1 MNKKKFVKIFFIFFA
16 ITILILF
23 FYFKF
28 KKQNVEELTEN
39 QLNSELYNSNIIK
52 DIKYNAIDNN
62 GNEYIIMAS
71 EAEIDFQ
78 NPNILFLKKVNS
90 IIKLN
95 NSEEILIFSD
105 YGKYNSENLDTIFS
119 KNVIIK
125 YLENKITGEYLDFS
139 LKRNSMIMSK
149 NVIYNN
155 LKHVMKAD
163 VIEINIQ
170 TKDTKIFMYE
180 REQKVNIKDK
190 Y

>member
-78 NPNILFLKKVNS
+78 NPKIL
-90 IIKLN
+90 
-95 NSEEILIFSD
+95 
-105 YGKYNSENLDTIFS
+105 Y
-119 KNVIIK
+119 
-125 YLENKITGEYLDFS
+125 
-139 LKRNSMIMSK
+139 
-149 NVIYNN
+149 
-155 LKHVMKAD
+155 
-163 VIEINIQ
+163 
-170 TKDTKIFMYE
+170 
-180 REQKVNIKDK
+180 
-190 Y
+190 